1 MEKYLQPIMKFKPRT
16 DLERI
21 FDSVNLNYYGRIDR
35 NLVNQQLKSLGLVT
49 VYNKKNPKLQTEYS
63 LLKEKLKVNPETL
76 NYLIKEKQR
85 LEKGPKTN
93 EINEL
98 ISKMDNIIHI
108 NKEIISEKEQNAYH
122 LSQKARNIRNKRRNM
137 NNFLAKNILSEYQKK
152 THFKALCTCSL
163 DLSDSYKKKK
173 INVENDKDNF
183 KIEEKYNSFNT
194 LYIFLI
200 Q

>member
-1 MEKYLQPIMKFKPRT
+1 
-16 DLERI
+16 
-21 FDSVNLNYYGRIDR
+21 
-35 NLVNQQLKSLGLVT
+35 
-49 VYNKKNPKLQTEYS
+49 
-63 LLKEKLKVNPETL
+63 
-76 NYLIKEKQR
+76 
-85 LEKGPKTN
+85 
-93 EINEL
+93 
-98 ISKMDNIIHI
+98 
-108 NKEIISEKEQNAYH
+108 
-122 LSQKARNIRNKRRNM
+122 M